1 MDGIRHAFAR
11 FLQDD
16 SGVGP
21 TVSVF
26 LGALILFVLYTE
38 LVIKPKRRRR
48 IRRLAE
54 LPCPH
59 CGTRFGKTEST
70 RARTTFT
77 RRFRNLRR
85 AYRGRT
91 RDIPRKW
98 PVQCPMCDRE
108 SYFEFATGN
117 LTTIF

>member
-1 MDGIRHAFAR
+1 MDGIRHAFIR
-11 FLQDD
+11 FLRDD

-21 TVSVF
+21 TIAMF
-26 LGALILFVLYTE
+26 LGALFLIVLYVE
-38 LVIKPKRRRR
+38 LVIKPRRRRR
-48 IRRLAE
+48 IKRLAE

-59 CGTRFGKTEST
+59 CGTRFGKTEAS
-70 RARTTFT
+70 RAKKTFIE
-77 RRFRNLRR
+77 RFRNLRR

-108 SYFEFATGN
+108 SYFEFATGE
-117 LTTIF
+117 LTTTF